1 VKDDEASATRVDEP
15 LVCIEC
21 GSESSSAERGWR
33 AYILDVELIIYCPGC
48 AAREFDDA
56 D

>member
-1 VKDDEASATRVDEP
+1 MKDDEASATRVDEP

-33 AYILDVELIIYCPGC
+33 AYVLDVELIIYCPGC